1 MIWTNFKNIKRDF
14 FLNKEYSIFQ
24 NTVGMNFKTISC
36 AVILGENLV
45 EMLES

>member
-1 MIWTNFKNIKRDF
+1 MTWTNFKNIKTDL
-14 FLNKEYSIFQ
+14 FLNKEHAILQ

-45 EMLES
+45 